1 MACELNPTELALITL
16 WDAVYRLPE
25 KTEVQFGIQEK
36 VAPEVAR
43 IKRKIDDD
51 KSKTISI

>member
-43 IKRKIDDD
+43 IKRKIDHD